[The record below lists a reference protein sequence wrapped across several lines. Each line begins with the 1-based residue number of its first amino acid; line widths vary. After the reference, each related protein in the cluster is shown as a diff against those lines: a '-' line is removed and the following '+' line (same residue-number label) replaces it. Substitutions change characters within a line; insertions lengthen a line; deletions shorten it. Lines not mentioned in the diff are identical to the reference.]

1 LKQREAVIKKRL
13 LETVKHFGLEERI
26 LHESHNFN
34 KEQESMPEIL
44 KRLYKTNNDKI
55 DRYLSINEQIEN
67 VKLYK
72 DIPAEEK
79 LYQWFTETSTCND
92 EINFNSNQLAYANT
106 NEFSKRRE
114 LTFPRNNFTKSDL
127 AE

>member
-1 LKQREAVIKKRL
+1 
-13 LETVKHFGLEERI
+13 
-26 LHESHNFN
+26 
-34 KEQESMPEIL
+34 MPEIL

-72 DIPAEEK
+72 NIPAEEK
-79 LYQWFTETSTCND
+79 LYQWFTETTTSHE

-106 NEFSKRRE
+106 NEFNKSRE
-114 LTFPRNNFTKSDL
+114 LTFRKSNFTKSDL